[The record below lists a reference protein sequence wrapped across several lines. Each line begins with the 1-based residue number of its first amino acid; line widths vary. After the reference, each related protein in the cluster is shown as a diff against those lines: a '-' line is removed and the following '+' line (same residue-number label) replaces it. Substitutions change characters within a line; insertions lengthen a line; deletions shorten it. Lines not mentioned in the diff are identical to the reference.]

1 MIRLILANIKRYI
14 KNPSLLANIVMI
26 PIVIVV
32 TLNVFSSNSDNQSM
46 YFSPVAVV
54 SNYSGKYEHKLISN
68 SKLKENTFGLSEQ
81 DKAMNLLKNNKVS
94 AVFVLDKNFSTDID
108 SLKRPVVKCFKTEN
122 GGGSLWAESQIDSF
136 ITNSLK
142 LKLDKNINEKLT
154 KTSIIDKKPDKNK
167 NSFSAV
173 FMICYFMY
181 INAAHLASDLF
192 ALKKSNVLRRLI
204 STKHKDIKII
214 FSILLGLFFIQAIV
228 YTLILGCLTFVG
240 DFKLTPNILMIVL
253 ANSFVSTGFVF
264 WVARVFKSE
273 SSISLVTTF
282 YSLIGLAIS
291 ISSLIPSMSELSFMT
306 NLSKLTPF
314 YWTINAIKSND
325 SILINVIVLILI
337 GIVFVTAGSFKLRD
351 FAKNQ

>member
-14 KNPSLLANIVMI
+14 KNPSLLANIIMI

-32 TLNVFSSNSDNQSM
+32 TLNFFSSNSDNQSM

-108 SLKRPVVKCFKTEN
+108 NLKRPVVKCFKTEN

-154 KTSIIDKKPDKNK
+154 KTSIIDKKPDKNI

>member
-14 KNPSLLANIVMI
+14 KNPSLLANIIMI

-32 TLNVFSSNSDNQSM
+32 TLNFFSSNSDNQSM

-108 SLKRPVVKCFKTEN
+108 NLKRPVVKCFKTEN

>member
-14 KNPSLLANIVMI
+14 KNPSLLANMVMI

-32 TLNVFSSNSDNQSM
+32 TLNFFSSNSDNQSM

-108 SLKRPVVKCFKTEN
+108 NLKRPVVKCFKTEN

-228 YTLILGCLTFVG
+228 YTLILGCLTFIG
-240 DFKLTPNILMIVL
+240 DFKLTLNILMIVL

-264 WVARVFKSE
+264 WVARVFKNE

-325 SILINVIVLILI
+325 SILINVIVLMLI

-351 FAKNQ
+351 FAKN

>member
-14 KNPSLLANIVMI
+14 KNPSLLASMVMI
-26 PIVIVV
+26 PIILVV
-32 TLNVFSSNSDNQSM
+32 SLNLFSSKSDNQST

-54 SNYSGKYEHKLISN
+54 SNSSGKYEHKLINN
-68 SKLKENTFGLSEQ
+68 SKLKENTFRLNEE

-108 SLKRPVVKCFKTEN
+108 NLKRPAVKCFKTEN
-122 GGGSLWAESQIDSF
+122 GGGSLWAESEIESF
-136 ITNSLK
+136 INNSLK
-142 LKLDKNINEKLT
+142 SKIDRNLDEKLT
-154 KTSIIDKKPDKNK
+154 KTTIVDSKPDKNT
-167 NSFSAV
+167 NLFLPV
-173 FMICYFMY
+173 FLICYFMY

-192 ALKKSNVLRRLI
+192 SLKKSNVLRRLI

-240 DFKLTPNILMIVL
+240 DFKLTLNVLMIVL

-264 WVARVFKSE
+264 CIARVFKNE
-273 SSISLVTTF
+273 NSISLVTTF

-291 ISSLIPSMSELSFMT
+291 ISSLIPSMNELSFMA

-351 FAKNQ
+351 FAKN

>member
-14 KNPSLLANIVMI
+14 KNPSLLANMVMI
-26 PIVIVV
+26 PIVLVV
-32 TLNVFSSNSDNQSM
+32 TLNFFSSSSDNQSM

-68 SKLKENTFGLSEQ
+68 SKLKENTFELSEQ

-108 SLKRPVVKCFKTEN
+108 NLKRPVVKCFKTEN

-167 NSFSAV
+167 NSFLAV

-228 YTLILGCLTFVG
+228 YTLILGCLTFIG
-240 DFKLTPNILMIVL
+240 DFKLTLNILMIVL

-264 WVARVFKSE
+264 WVARVFKNE

-291 ISSLIPSMSELSFMT
+291 ISSLIPSMSKLSFMT

-314 YWTINAIKSND
+314 YWTMNAIKSND
-325 SILINVIVLILI
+325 SILINVVVLMLI

-351 FAKNQ
+351 FAKN